1 MTKLYDG
8 LVADLFQNPAKYNP
22 EVRAISYAIL
32 AEKRRIMDEARQ
44 TRTMAMI
51 DELPETVLDVLAVE
65 LRTPAYSE
73 DFPIE
78 TKRTLIKGTLAFY
91 QKLGTP
97 SAVNWVIRSVF
108 GDGQIEE
115 WFTYDGEAHHFR
127 VRIRNDGTFRSLDV
141 LENFMRLV
149 DAVKR
154 LSSWL
159 DEIIVETDMGEDTT
173 HVGGT
178 MAIMAKLPL
187 PQLEDIF
194 EFEDTVRTGG
204 RMAAIARMP
213 IPQIADTFHFGNT
226 LRTGGRMA
234 ALLRFPVPA
243 LQDNITLS
251 HTGRVGATGTVT
263 VTIPLP
269 EIQ

>member
-8 LVADLFQNPAKYNP
+8 LVADLLQNPGKYNP
-22 EVRAISYAIL
+22 KARAISYAIL
-32 AEKRRIMDEARQ
+32 KEKQRIIDEAQQ
-44 TRTMAMI
+44 TRTMALI
-51 DELPETVLDVLAVE
+51 DELPEKILDVLAVE

-73 DFPIE
+73 NFPIE

-91 QKLGTP
+91 SKLGTP
-97 SAVNWVIRSVF
+97 SAVNWVIRSIF
-108 GDGQIEE
+108 GNGKIEE
-115 WFTYDGEAHHFR
+115 WFTYDGDPHHFR
-127 VRIRNDGTFRSLDV
+127 VRVQNDGSFRSLDA
-141 LENFMRLV
+141 LADFLRLV

-178 MAIMAKLPL
+178 MGMMVSLP
-187 PQLEDIF
+187 
-194 EFEDTVRTGG
+194 V
-204 RMAAIARMP
+204 
-213 IPQIADTFHFGNT
+213 PQIADTYGFTGELHTGGAMATITKIPVPQREDTFTFGNT

-234 ALLRFPVPA
+234 SVVRLPVPA

-251 HTGRVGATGTVT
+251 CTGRVGATGTVT